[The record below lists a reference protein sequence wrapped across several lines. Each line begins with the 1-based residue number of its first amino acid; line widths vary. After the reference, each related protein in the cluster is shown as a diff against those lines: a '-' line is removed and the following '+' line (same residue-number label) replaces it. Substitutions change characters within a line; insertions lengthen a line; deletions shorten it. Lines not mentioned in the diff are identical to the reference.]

1 MSSEAD
7 KVRVDKW
14 LWAARFFKTRSL
26 AGQAVSG
33 GRVRVNGQRAKSA
46 RALKTGDELRISKG
60 ETEFD
65 VLVLSLAE
73 RRGAASVAAGLY
85 RETESSVARR
95 EAECEGCRL
104 LTPGLLLPDTH
115 RERVPGLQPRGRP
128 RPGILRPL

>member
-1 MSSEAD
+1 MSDEAD

-14 LWAARFFKTRSL
+14 LWAARFYKTRSL

-33 GRVRVNGQRAKSA
+33 GRVHVNGQRVKSA

-65 VLVLSLAE
+65 VLVLGLAE
-73 RRGAASVAAGLY
+73 RRGPASVAAGLY

-95 EAECEGCRL
+95 EAERETRRVR
-104 LTPGLLLPDTH
+104 PASPAPRNRPDKKAR
-115 RERVPGLQPRGRP
+115 RELRRFGGR
-128 RPGILRPL
+128 